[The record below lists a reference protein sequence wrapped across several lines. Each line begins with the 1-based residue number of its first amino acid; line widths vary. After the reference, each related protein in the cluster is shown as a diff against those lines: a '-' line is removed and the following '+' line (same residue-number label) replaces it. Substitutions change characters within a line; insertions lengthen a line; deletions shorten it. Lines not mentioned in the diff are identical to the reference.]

1 MKQIN
6 VNRSYLFPIELLI
19 NVMVGMLMWRILFIY
34 FNDVEVLFP
43 ALRASFR
50 LDISMTGGFFLL
62 CYIPYIAY
70 MVSGKQ
76 WLIQVLKWEMIA
88 IWILMG
94 IVEMSSIL
102 LYKEWG
108 STLDNRA
115 VSYLSNPT
123 EMWASVKS
131 FIPWPVI
138 ITSLLIIGVGI
149 WRITTFF
156 KEWQPIRRKYIL
168 SWSYLLIIGLLSFVA
183 MRGGLQ
189 KIVITPSDAF
199 VFKDMKVNFAATNKM
214 WYFLYSIN
222 KSGKLQ
228 TRNNIKEIK
237 DFETRYQEDK
247 CLYSDRDGLWKDKN
261 IVLIVLEG
269 WSADMVQYLYAQDRP
284 APFFDSLSRQSIRFK
299 NAFSTG
305 FRTDQGLA
313 SVLSGVPSM
322 QGTNILKKLEKVR
335 ELPSLPRALKET
347 GRSTSFIYGGDLN
360 FANLYNFL
368 NTLSFDTIIGQ
379 QSFDN
384 ESNASDWGVPDH
396 IVAKKAIEIINQQSE
411 PFFSNWLLLSSHA
424 PFDVPIPNP
433 FTGGKD
439 VPSKYKSSV
448 MYSDSALRSFF
459 DSAKIQPWYQN
470 TIFILTSDHGSTHSG
485 WAGMDDHNRFRI
497 PMIVFDPA
505 HTVLDTMDISTP
517 CNHFDLP
524 ATICKLVGTDASP
537 FIYSRNVFCDEQNR
551 AAWWSNDVVAGKYDN
566 LNNSTQ
572 PVDGLKSIENNE
584 PVLFLDM
591 IKHWFNNL

>member
-1 MKQIN
+1 MKLIN
-6 VNRSYLFPIELLI
+6 LNRSYWFPIELLFNI
-19 NVMVGMLMWRILFIY
+19 MVGMLLWRILFIY
-34 FNDVEVLFP
+34 FNDVDMFFP
-43 ALRASFR
+43 ALKASFR
-50 LDISMTGGFFLL
+50 LDLSMTGGFFLL
-62 CYIPYIAY
+62 CYIPYILY
-70 MVSGKQ
+70 MVSGRQ
-76 WLIQVLKWEMIA
+76 WLIKVLKWEMIS
-88 IWILMG
+88 IWLLIG

-115 VSYLSNPT
+115 ISYLSNPT

-131 FIPWPVI
+131 FIPWQVI
-138 ITSLLIIGVGI
+138 ITSLLIMGVGI
-149 WRITTFF
+149 WRITTLF
-156 KEWQPIRRKYIL
+156 KGWQPIRKNHIL
-168 SWSYLLIIGLLSFVA
+168 SWIFLLIIGVLSFIA

-199 VFKDMKVNFAATNKM
+199 VSKDMKVNFAATNKM
-214 WYFLYSIN
+214 WYFLYSID

-228 TRNNIKEIK
+228 TRYNVKEIK
-237 DFETRYQEDK
+237 DFETRYQEGK

-269 WSADMVQYLYAQDRP
+269 WSADMVRYLYAQDTP

-335 ELPSLPRALKET
+335 ELPSLPRAMKET
-347 GRSTSFIYGGDLN
+347 GRSASFIYGGDLN
-360 FANLYNFL
+360 FANLYNYL

-384 ESNASDWGVPDH
+384 EYITSDWGVPDH
-396 IVAKKAIEIINQQSE
+396 IVAKKAIEIINQQSK

-424 PFDVPIPNP
+424 PFDVPISNQ
-433 FTGGKD
+433 FTSGKD
-439 VPSKYKSSV
+439 IPSKYKSSV
-448 MYSDSALRSFF
+448 MYSDSALKSFF
-459 DSAKIQPWYQN
+459 ESAKMQPWYQN
-470 TIFILTSDHGSTHSG
+470 TIFIITSDHGSTHSE

-497 PMIVFDPA
+497 PLIVFDPEL
-505 HTVLDTMDISTP
+505 TVSDSMVISAP

-537 FIYSRNVFCDEQNR
+537 FIYGRNIFCIDQNR
-551 AAWWSNDVVAGKYDN
+551 AAWWSNDVVSGKYDDH
-566 LNNSTQ
+566 NNSIQ
-572 PVDGLKSIENNE
+572 PVDGLKSVDSNE

-591 IKHWFNNL
+591 VKNWFNNL